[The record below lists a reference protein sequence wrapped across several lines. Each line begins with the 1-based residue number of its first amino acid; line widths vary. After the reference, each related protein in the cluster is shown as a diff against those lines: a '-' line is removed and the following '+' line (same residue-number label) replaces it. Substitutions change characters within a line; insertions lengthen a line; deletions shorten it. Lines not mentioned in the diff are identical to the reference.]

1 MILRHFL
8 HVYDFNSETLRHLL
22 DQALS
27 LKKNP
32 VQPLLA
38 GKSLGLIFEKPSTR
52 TRVSFEMGMAQLGG
66 SVISLQNS
74 EIGLNSREP
83 VKDISR
89 VLSRY
94 VDMVMIRAYHHRD
107 ILEFAAYATVP
118 VINGLSDLHHPC
130 QGLADALTILE
141 KKGPLQGLKLC
152 YIGDGN
158 NVCRSLL
165 EIGTRLGMNVVVCC
179 PQGYE
184 PDMMGVSASIS
195 HAPAHAVKEAD
206 VIYTDVWTSMGQE
219 KEFAK
224 RMADFEGFAVT
235 TELVAKA
242 KRDVIV
248 MHCLPAHRDQEITDA
263 VMESAQS
270 VVFDQAENR
279 MHAQKSLLLHL
290 MGVSL

>member
-22 DQALS
+22 AQALK

-32 VQPLLA
+32 IQPLLA

-52 TRVSFEMGMAQLGG
+52 TRVSFEIGMGQLGG
-66 SVISLQNS
+66 TVISLQNS

-83 VKDISR
+83 VKDIAR

-94 VDMVMIRAYHHRD
+94 VDMVMIRAYRHRD
-107 ILEFAAYATVP
+107 ISEFAAYATVP

-141 KKGPLQGLKLC
+141 KKGTLQGIKLC

-184 PDMMGVSASIS
+184 PDMTGVSGIIS
-195 HAPAHAVKEAD
+195 HAPAHAVKDAD

-219 KEFAK
+219 DEFAK
-224 RMADFEGFAVT
+224 RMRDFEGFMVNEA
-235 TELVAKA
+235 LVAKA
-242 KRDVIV
+242 KSDAIV
-248 MHCLPAHRDQEITDA
+248 MHCLPAHRDQEITDG
-263 VMESAQS
+263 VMESPQS

>member
-22 DQALS
+22 NQALA

-32 VQPLLA
+32 IQPLLA

-52 TRVSFEMGMAQLGG
+52 TRVSFEVGMTQLGG
-66 SVISLQNS
+66 SVISLQNT

-107 ILEFAAYATVP
+107 VLEFAAYATVP
-118 VINGLSDLHHPC
+118 IINGLSDLHHPC

-141 KKGPLQGLKLC
+141 KKGTLQGIKLC

-184 PDMMGVSASIS
+184 PDMTGVSATIS
-195 HAPAHAVKEAD
+195 HAPAHAVKDAD

-219 KEFAK
+219 NEFAK

-235 TELVAKA
+235 ADLVAKA
-242 KRDVIV
+242 KPDAIV
-248 MHCLPAHRDQEITDA
+248 MHCLPAHRDQEITDE
-263 VMESAQS
+263 VMESPQS

-279 MHAQKSLLLHL
+279 MHAQKSLMLHV